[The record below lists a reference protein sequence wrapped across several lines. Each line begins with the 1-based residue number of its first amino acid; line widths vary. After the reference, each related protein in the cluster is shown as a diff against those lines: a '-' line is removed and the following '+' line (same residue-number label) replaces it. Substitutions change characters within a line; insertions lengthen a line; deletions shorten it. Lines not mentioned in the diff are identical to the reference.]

1 MSNQRLKIFQSSQIN
16 DTRHLKDI
24 IYKFIGCLNTTIKKE
39 MKKIT
44 YVFINGR
51 IKNIEENTVESKEF
65 YYGSLFL
72 KSQGLDVHIIEFN
85 DKSVRKNIFLKFFDK
100 VLSKYFSLPF
110 YTSKVTS
117 LKNLKVFLKTT
128 DLFLISESTG
138 FSVLP
143 MLVITKLFRKVNVNL
158 FVMGLYSK
166 HLRYPKF
173 KIFHKMLIKI
183 LTYFVDNL
191 LFLGKGE
198 LEKAIRVDSKIKEKS
213 VYFPWCVDRKFWKV
227 SDELK
232 NKNKEKIVF
241 VGNDGNRND
250 VLLTEIA
257 KKLPQYNFIFVTN
270 ILKLVDLKLENV
282 EIIQGQWGKSFLTDL
297 ELKDIYSSARISI
310 IPLKESSQPS
320 GQSVALQSMSLGVPV
335 MISDTKGFWDR
346 DTLIDKKHLILVKD
360 NNVQEWIEQIDRFY
374 KNKNKLKAI
383 SQNALEITKL
393 EFSMKKFNNQ
403 ILKLIS
409 DQN

>member
-1 MSNQRLKIFQSSQIN
+1 MLKIFQSSQIN

-24 IYKFIGCLNTTIKKE
+24 NYKFIRCLNTTITKE

-51 IKNIEENTVESKEF
+51 IKNIKENTVESQEF

-85 DKSVRKNIFLKFFDK
+85 ENSVRNSTLLKLFDK
-100 VLSKYFSLPF
+100 ILSKYFSLPF

-128 DLFLISESTG
+128 DLFLISESAG

-166 HLRYPKF
+166 HLRYPKL
-173 KIFHKMLIKI
+173 KIFHNMFIKI
-183 LTYFVDNL
+183 LNFFVDNL

-198 LEKAIRVDSKIKEKS
+198 LEKAIRIDSKIKEKS
-213 VYFPWCVDRKFWKV
+213 VYFPWCVDGEFWKV
-227 SDELK
+227 SDDSK
-232 NKNKEKIVF
+232 AKSKEKILF
-241 VGNDGNRND
+241 VGNDGNRDD

-257 KKLPQYNFIFVTN
+257 KRLPQYSFIFVTN

-282 EIIQGQWGKSFLTDL
+282 EIIQGQWGKNFLTDL

-320 GQSVALQSMSLGVPV
+320 GQSVALQSMSQGVPV

-360 NNVQEWIEQIDRFY
+360 NNAQEWTEQIERLY
-374 KNKNKLKAI
+374 KSKDELETI
-383 SQNALEITKL
+383 SQNALEVTKSK
-393 EFSMKKFNNQ
+393 FSMKNFNNQ
-403 ILKLIS
+403 ISELIS

>member
-1 MSNQRLKIFQSSQIN
+1 
-16 DTRHLKDI
+16 
-24 IYKFIGCLNTTIKKE
+24 

-51 IKNIEENTVESKEF
+51 IKNIEENTVESTEF

-72 KSQGLDVHIIEFN
+72 KSQGLDVNIVEYN
-85 DKSVRKNIFLKFFDK
+85 DNPVRDSISLKLFDRI
-100 VLSKYFSLPF
+100 LSKYFSLPF

-128 DLFLISESTG
+128 DLFLISESAG

-143 MLVITKLFRKVNVNL
+143 MLIITKLFRKVNVNL

-166 HLRYPKF
+166 HLRYPKL
-173 KIFHKMLIKI
+173 KMFHKMLIKI
-183 LTYFVDNL
+183 LNHFVDNL

-198 LEKAIRVDSKIKEKS
+198 LEKALRIDSKIKEKS
-213 VYFPWCVDRKFWKV
+213 IYFPWCVDSKFWKV

-232 NKNKEKIVF
+232 NKSKDKIIF
-241 VGNDGNRND
+241 VGNDGNRD
-250 VLLTEIA
+250 YVLLTEIA

-270 ILKLVDLKLENV
+270 ILELVDLKLENV
-282 EIIQGQWGKSFLTDL
+282 EIIQGQWGKNFLTDL
-297 ELKDIYSSARISI
+297 ELKEIYSSARISI

-320 GQSVALQSMSLGVPV
+320 GQSVALQSMSLGIPV

-346 DTLIDKKHLILVKD
+346 NILIDKKHLILVKD
-360 NNVQEWIEQIDRFY
+360 NYAQDWIEQIDILY
-374 KNKNKLKAI
+374 NSKDKLKSI
-383 SQNALEITKL
+383 SQNALEVTKS

-403 ILKLIS
+403 ILELIS